1 MKFKV
6 TKQVCMFGVGSAVYY
21 PGDIVEGPA
30 EWVKT
35 NPFLEPIPEPVAT
48 LAPRV
53 PTVEVVPVVL
63 AVSTVSDVAA
73 TVKTEEP
80 KPKEE
85 KKVEPEE
92 RHATAH
98 RSGKER

>member
-30 EWVKT
+30 EWAKT
-35 NPFLEPIPEPVAT
+35 NPFLEPIPEPLAT
-48 LAPRV
+48 LSNVSRDTMVSSTPTAPTAD
-53 PTVEVVPVVL
+53 P
-63 AVSTVSDVAA
+63 A
-73 TVKTEEP
+73 TIKTEEP
-80 KPKEE
+80 EAKEE
-85 KKVEPEE
+85 KKVGPEE
-92 RHATAH
+92 RHAAAH

>member
-1 MKFKV
+1 
-6 TKQVCMFGVGSAVYY
+6 MFGVGSAVYY

-35 NPFLEPIPEPVAT
+35 NPFLEPIPEPLAT
-48 LAPRV
+48 L
-53 PTVEVVPVVL
+53 VL
-63 AVSTVSDVAA
+63 SNVTSLAESAA
-73 TVKTEEP
+73 VKTEEP
-80 KPKEE
+80 KQKEE
-85 KKVEPEE
+85 KKVGSEE

>member
-21 PGDIVEGPA
+21 PGDIVEGPD

-35 NPFLEPIPEPVAT
+35 NPFLEPIPEPLAT
-48 LAPRV
+48 LSNTTRV
-53 PTVEVVPVVL
+53 VMVPSTPTTPTAEP
-63 AVSTVSDVAA
+63 AV
-73 TVKTEEP
+73 VKTEEP
-80 KPKEE
+80 KQKEE
-85 KKVEPEE
+85 KKVGPEE
-92 RHATAH
+92 RHATPH